1 MKGHKFQVILVRANA
16 EVGGARLR
24 FGGTDLVRN
33 KEIDIRLHTLT

>member
-1 MKGHKFQVILVRANA
+1 VKGHKFQVILVRANT

-33 KEIDIRLHTLT
+33 KEIDIRLHKLT